1 MASPSN
7 NRDFDNLTLED
18 EEEIGISI
26 EDNGGPEEIEFVYDP
41 QLCLVGKFIVNGA
54 VDFLSMQQT
63 LPALWKP
70 GRGVYIK
77 ELGANLYLFQF
88 YHEIDIKRVCE
99 GSPWV
104 GNYIGTFVES
114 CPKNFNG
121 IWREYMR
128 IRTKLIG
135 AQWLQNG
142 IDGHGDIGSSTIH
155 SRPQGTAVP
164 LTEGGGQR
172 VDNRGQGRVNLAPD
186 IQGINVDGDDRGHD
200 NGEDLSQSGQAVLQQ
215 S

>member
-99 GSPWV
+99 GSPWYF
-104 GNYIGTFVES
+104 NRKALIVES
-114 CPKNFNG
+114 ARLMAPF
-121 IWREYMR
+121 RR
-128 IRTKLIG
+128 QTKLIG